1 MIHMVI
7 KTHLLVLLGIG
18 YVVSAIKLD
27 LDSEGASN
35 FRLFLPELLIFTNI
49 YTESI
54 KSVASSIVYD
64 MMTYYHGNESGQ
76 IPGILP
82 GPPPRPEILNA
93 GYFWWEAG
101 AMWGSLID
109 YWYYTG
115 DQTYNE
121 VVKQG
126 ILFQTGVNNDFLPQ
140 NQSNGMGNDDQG
152 ISGISFT
159 CR

>member
-1 MIHMVI
+1 MSRQPSNWTWIL
-7 KTHLLVLLGIG
+7 KVLQNL
-18 YVVSAIKLD
+18 S
-27 LDSEGASN
+27 
-35 FRLFLPELLIFTNI
+35 FFLPDLPIFTNKYI
-49 YTESI
+49 ESI
-54 KSVASSIVYD
+54 KSVAGTIVYD

-126 ILFQTGVNNDFLPQ
+126 ILFQTGTNHDFLPQ

-152 ISGISFT
+152 MSGINLT
-159 CR
+159 YP